1 MPTKSNSQTRKR
13 PMSSYRP
20 NRPQIIPKN
29 SPYVYLQNGN
39 IPAGRYTA
47 TIDKVKVSTTNA
59 GKPAIDVYYTISD
72 ENGNTYRI
80 KQRIAE
86 NTKYMG
92 IFLDALKNA
101 GVDIDEDG
109 IDDIVGTSLDIE
121 ISYDDDPNGY
131 GKIKFPPP
139 AANRS
144 SGKSKKAPSVQQLLA
159 EDEDDEEDIDD
170 DIDDF
175 LDEDEDD

>member
-1 MPTKSNSQTRKR
+1 MATKNNTQTRKR

-20 NRPQIIPKN
+20 NRPQIIAKN

-39 IPAGRYTA
+39 IPAGRYRV
-47 TIDKVKVSTTNA
+47 TIDKVEECTSNTGN
-59 GKPAIDVYYTISD
+59 PSIDVYHTAVD
-72 ENGNTYRI
+72 GKGNAYHIR
-80 KQRIAE
+80 QRIAE
-86 NTKYMG
+86 NSGYMG
-92 IFLDALKNA
+92 DFVDAIKNA
-101 GVDIDEDG
+101 GVNVNKAG
-109 IDDIVGTSLDIE
+109 IDDIVGTSLDID
-121 ISYDDDPNGY
+121 ISYGDDPNGY